1 VECSSNIGNKGGIMR
16 KITIAL
22 IALVALT
29 VIGCQPP
36 EGMGGVTTE
45 QLEGVKTELMNEI
58 EGLKTDFANLHTAL
72 DSLTTIYN
80 GHVEKFH
87 KGGMVAPKPQ
97 PKPAPAPVQ
106 K

>member
-1 VECSSNIGNKGGIMR
+1 MR

-22 IALVALT
+22 ITFVALM

-45 QLEGVKTELMNEI
+45 QLEGVKTELMTEI
-58 EGLKTDFANLHTAL
+58 ETLKTDIANLHTAL

-80 GHVEKFH
+80 GHIEKFH
-87 KGGMVAPKPQ
+87 KGGVVAPKP
-97 PKPAPAPVQ
+97 PPGRTVKPPE
-106 K
+106 KG